1 MKTAALHGANLVHL
15 QFNEKEPLIQELDV
29 YTGKEVLKQNTGPNG
44 SLCFVVRRPGWPLV
58 RADARILQSKV
69 DELHGLKIFA
79 IVKET
84 GIDDAGLHEFHREY
98 FKYPTYKDH
107 ERVFY
112 NALGSGTISFGF
124 NPLGIIK
131 LIQDSFKRMK
141 ELGVQSYNMKG
152 EGTIQGGWILFDKN
166 GVPQSAFQEDAKQ
179 RIPIDDILSESK
191 KMQGDEVK

>member
-1 MKTAALHGANLVHL
+1 MHL

-58 RADARILQSKV
+58 GADARILQSKV
-69 DELHGLKIFA
+69 DVLHGLKIFA

-98 FKYPTYKDH
+98 FKHPTYKDH

-152 EGTIQGGWILFDKN
+152 TYVEIDVFRVLARFFAVSQCL
-166 GVPQSAFQEDAKQ
+166 AK
-179 RIPIDDILSESK
+179 LYT
-191 KMQGDEVK
+191 

>member
-1 MKTAALHGANLVHL
+1 M
-15 QFNEKEPLIQELDV
+15 
-29 YTGKEVLKQNTGPNG
+29 
-44 SLCFVVRRPGWPLV
+44 R
-58 RADARILQSKV
+58 
-69 DELHGLKIFA
+69 GLKIFA

-131 LIQDSFKRMK
+131 LIQDSFRRMK

-152 EGTIQGGWILFDKN
+152 TYVEIDVFRFLATFFVVSQCL
-166 GVPQSAFQEDAKQ
+166 AK
-179 RIPIDDILSESK
+179 LYT
-191 KMQGDEVK
+191 